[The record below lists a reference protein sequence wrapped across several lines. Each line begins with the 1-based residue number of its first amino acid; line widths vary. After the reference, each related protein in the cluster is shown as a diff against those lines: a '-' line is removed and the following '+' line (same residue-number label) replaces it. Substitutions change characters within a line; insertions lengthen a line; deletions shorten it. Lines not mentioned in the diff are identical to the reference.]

1 MDKSKIDALCEY
13 LNENVAKR
21 YPIANSYLKNNTDY
35 IKNGYLKM
43 LAVVMGQSGNVTKEQ
58 TELFKRIIE
67 GAKVDEKAED
77 YLRMAVEIEIND
89 FINFADECKDLEL
102 KYRFILDAVI
112 LTCVK
117 DRTEGQLALIS
128 QFCESY
134 GITKEELQ
142 YIAMMAKAILNMSSS
157 DYVSAYEVG
166 VSTVAEAI
174 FRDYMYL
181 ISKSCIYHNDHMTV
195 LAPSHKEDVTVQ
207 ILEKIK
213 EVDTPVIRIA
223 GAEISVSEYNLQFRN
238 KEKVILEDC
247 VFTGGSNYPIYF
259 YDCKEIVV
267 RNCKFSNFNTRTL
280 TFEGLSQVLLD
291 GCEFENCIYR
301 YERSGDDWKSLG
313 GVIFAYNPDNIQKFD
328 IVNTSFSN
336 CGGING
342 YKYHSSDFISNIM
355 SNVDNCIF
363 SNCWNCY
370 YWWNEKDYEN
380 YKRRMFPSDSLATN
394 CTYENSASF
403 N

>member
-1 MDKSKIDALCEY
+1 MDKSKIEALCEY

-21 YPIANSYLKNNTDY
+21 YPIANSYLENNTDY

-77 YLRMAVEIEIND
+77 YLRMALEIEIND
-89 FINFADECKDLEL
+89 YINFTDECKDLEL

-142 YIAMMAKAILNMSSS
+142 YIAMMAKSILNMSSS

-181 ISKSCIYHNDHMTV
+181 ISKSCIYHNDHMTI
-195 LAPSHKEDVTVQ
+195 LAPNHKEDVTAKM
-207 ILEKIK
+207 LEKVK
-213 EVDTPVIRIA
+213 EINTPVIKIC
-223 GAEISVSEYNLQFRN
+223 GVKSSINEYETRFKN
-238 KEKVILEDC
+238 KEKVILEDWIF
-247 VFTGGSNYPIYF
+247 VGGKKCPIYF
-259 YDCKEIVV
+259 ENCQQIILK
-267 RNCKFSNFNTRTL
+267 NCKFSNFETRTL
-280 TFEGLSQVLLD
+280 YFSGSSQVLLD
-291 GCEFENCIYR
+291 DCEFANCKYR
-301 YERSGDDWKSLG
+301 YERDRNDWESLG
-313 GVIFAYNPDNIQKFD
+313 GVIYAYNPNDIKKCD
-328 IVNTSFSN
+328 IVNTLFSD
-336 CGGING
+336 CGGINR
-342 YKYHSSDFISNIM
+342 YNYYSSDFICNIK
-355 SNVDNCIF
+355 SNVDNCKF
-363 SNCWNCY
+363 KNCWNLHKTY
-370 YWWNEKDYEN
+370 DKDPEN
-380 YKRRMFPSDSLATN
+380 MHRAMFTKDSLAIN
-394 CTYENSASF
+394 CTYKDSASF

>member
-21 YPIANSYLKNNTDY
+21 YPIANSYLENNTDY

-58 TELFKRIIE
+58 TELFKRVIE

-77 YLRMAVEIEIND
+77 YLRMALEIEVND
-89 FINFADECKDLEL
+89 YINFADECKDLEL
-102 KYRFILDAVI
+102 KYRFILDAII

-117 DRTEGQLALIS
+117 ERTEGQLALIS

-134 GITKEELQ
+134 GINKEELQ

-166 VSTVAEAI
+166 VCTVDEAI

-181 ISKSCIYHNDHMTV
+181 ISKSCIYNNDHMTI
-195 LAPSHKEDVTVQ
+195 LAPIHKEDVTVQ

-223 GAEISVSEYNLQFRN
+223 GAEISVSEHYLQFSN

-247 VFTGGSNYPIYF
+247 VFTGGSKYPIF
-259 YDCKEIVV
+259 
-267 RNCKFSNFNTRTL
+267 
-280 TFEGLSQVLLD
+280 
-291 GCEFENCIYR
+291 FENCGEIIIKKCKFREFKTRTFIVNGMSKVLIDECEFKNCKY
-301 YERSGDDWKSLG
+301 YYSERKGDWLVLG
-313 GVIFAYNPDNIQKFD
+313 GVIFSEVP
-328 IVNTSFSN
+328 
-336 CGGING
+336 
-342 YKYHSSDFISNIM
+342 SNIKKW
-355 SNVDNCIF
+355 I
-363 SNCWNCY
+363 
-370 YWWNEKDYEN
+370 
-380 YKRRMFPSDSLATN
+380 
-394 CTYENSASF
+394 
-403 N
+403 

>member
-1 MDKSKIDALCEY
+1 MDKSKIDLLCEY

-21 YPIANSYLKNNTDY
+21 YPIANSYLENNTDY

-77 YLRMAVEIEIND
+77 YLRMALEIEIND

-102 KYRFILDAVI
+102 KYRFILDAII

-166 VSTVAEAI
+166 VSAVAEAI

-181 ISKSCIYHNDHMTV
+181 ISKSCIYHNDHMTI
-195 LAPSHKEDVTVQ
+195 LAPNHKEDVTVQ

-213 EVDTPVIRIA
+213 EIDTPVIRIV
-223 GAEISVSEYNLQFRN
+223 GAEISVIGFDFKLKN
-238 KEKVILEDC
+238 KEKVILENC
-247 VFTGGSNYPIYF
+247 TFIGGSNYPIVF
-259 YDCKEIVV
+259 ENCDEIIIE
-267 RNCKFSNFNTRTL
+267 NCKFSNFQTRTL
-280 TFEGLSQVLLD
+280 HINGKSEIKFEE
-291 GCEFENCIYR
+291 CEFNNCKYIH
-301 YERSGDDWKSLG
+301 SLKGDYFQLG
-313 GVIFAYNPDNIQKFD
+313 GVIYSNYPNDIKKLD
-328 IVNTSFSN
+328 IVSSYFKE
-336 CGGING
+336 CGGIN
-342 YKYHSSDFISNIM
+342 KISVFKSAFISNIK
-355 SNVDNCIF
+355 SNVNNCRFI
-363 SNCWNCY
+363 NCWHY
-370 YWWNEKDYEN
+370 FGARGEKDNNSEF
-380 YKRRMFPSDSLATN
+380 RTMFTGDSISEN
-394 CTYENSASF
+394 CTYENSAHF
-403 N
+403 

>member
-21 YPIANSYLKNNTDY
+21 YPIANSYLENNTDY
-35 IKNGYLKM
+35 IKNGYLRM

-77 YLRMAVEIEIND
+77 YLRMALEIEVND

-102 KYRFILDAVI
+102 KYRFILDAII

-181 ISKSCIYHNDHMTV
+181 ISKSCIYHNDHMTI
-195 LAPSHKEDVTVQ
+195 LAPNHKEDVTVH

-213 EVDTPVIRIA
+213 EIDTPVIRIV
-223 GAEISVSEYNLQFRN
+223 GAEISVSGYNFKIKD
-238 KEKVILEDC
+238 KEKVTLENC
-247 VFTGGSNYPIYF
+247 TFIGGSNFPIVF
-259 YDCKEIVV
+259 ENCEDIIIK
-267 RNCKFSNFNTRTL
+267 NCKFSNFQTRTL
-280 TFEGLSQVLLD
+280 HINSVSEIKFEK
-291 GCEFENCIYR
+291 CEFTNCKYIH
-301 YERSGDDWKSLG
+301 SLKGDYFQLG
-313 GVIFAYNPDNIQKFD
+313 GVIYSNDPNNVKKLD
-328 IVNTSFSN
+328 IVNSSFN
-336 CGGING
+336 DCGGIN
-342 YKYHSSDFISNIM
+342 KISVFKSACISNIR
-355 SNVDNCIF
+355 SNVNNCRFI
-363 SNCWNCY
+363 NCWHY
-370 YWWNEKDYEN
+370 
-380 YKRRMFPSDSLATN
+380 FGSLCSRDNNSEYRTLFTDNSIAAN
-394 CTYENSASF
+394 CTYEDSASF